1 MNTKRIILG
10 IDPGT
15 QLLRFGIICVEG
27 KKAALLEDN
36 QKDGYIEIPECLR
49 PYTGFDRID

>member
-10 IDPGT
+10 IAPGT

-27 KKAALLEDN
+27 N

>member
-1 MNTKRIILG
+1 MPDSEEQEFTSCFDFLH
-10 IDPGT
+10 
-15 QLLRFGIICVEG
+15 
-27 KKAALLEDN
+27 ALLEDN